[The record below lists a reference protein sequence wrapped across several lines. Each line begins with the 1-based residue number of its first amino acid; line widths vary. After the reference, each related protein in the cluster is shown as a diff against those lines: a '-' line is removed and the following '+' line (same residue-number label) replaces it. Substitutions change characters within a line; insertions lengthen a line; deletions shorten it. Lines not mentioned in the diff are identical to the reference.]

1 MPADVTAL
9 AYADVRTIMSS
20 AFSQKLREVLPT
32 GEGKNELHRDLGLD
46 IERDIDV
53 VVAGFTGDEPTKGG
67 ALVLVRGRFNDSLIE
82 TTAVQ
87 HGATAEDYH
96 GKRMLLMTG
105 DHHAVAEGQPAPEGV
120 RRPAVGFLEPGL
132 LALGDAASVR
142 QAIDR
147 PGTKTDISTNVEFMK
162 LVNDVRGGANAWA
175 VGRFDVFSKHAS
187 LPDEIKSKLPALQH
201 VAVSAH
207 VNGGVNGTLRAET
220 RDEQAAQDL
229 KAVLSGALA
238 AGRLVAGQD
247 QRANAVLNSL
257 QVGGADKSV
266 TLSFAVSPEVLDVLS
281 GFAGHHGPRPGVSPS
296 VEMERRPRGK

>member
-1 MPADVTAL
+1 MTQRTRYFLVGSALVVVVGLCTGLVAYYNGGLSFGAASQDSELAYMPADVTAV

-20 AFSQKLREVLPT
+20 EFSQKLREVLPT
-32 GEGKNELHRDLGLD
+32 GEGKDELQRDLGLD

-53 VVAGFTGDEPTKGG
+53 VVAGFTGDEPSKGG
-67 ALVLVRGRFNDSLIE
+67 ALVLVRGRFNDGHIE

-105 DHHAVAEGQPAPEGV
+105 GHHAVAEGQPMPEGV

-132 LALGDAASVR
+132 LALGDAVSVR

-147 PGTKTDISTNVEFMK
+147 PGTKATSRTNVEFMK

-187 LPDEIKSKLPALQH
+187 LPDEIKSQCLRCSTSR
-201 VAVSAH
+201 SAR
-207 VNGGVNGTLRAET
+207 T
-220 RDEQAAQDL
+220 
-229 KAVLSGALA
+229 
-238 AGRLVAGQD
+238 
-247 QRANAVLNSL
+247 
-257 QVGGADKSV
+257 
-266 TLSFAVSPEVLDVLS
+266 
-281 GFAGHHGPRPGVSPS
+281 
-296 VEMERRPRGK
+296 